1 MTDEQIKAKAIE
13 LINAYFDKDKTIL
26 VKDEKRG
33 ITEWTNIQDPRFWTY
48 LSQFILTID
57 CYKIIDK

>member
-26 VKDEKRG
+26 VKDEKGG
-33 ITEWTNIQDPRFWTY
+33 ITEWTNILGPRFWTY
-48 LSQFILTID
+48 LSQFINHSEY
-57 CYKIIDK
+57 YKIIDK